1 MSRRGTGRV
10 KHPRRDHVEDEP
22 VRPPRKRGIRE
33 VYTAGGYANV
43 IDDREDGESIG
54 EDAEADR

>member
-1 MSRRGTGRV
+1 M
-10 KHPRRDHVEDEP
+10 
-22 VRPPRKRGIRE
+22 RPPRKRGIRE